1 MRVLQSVP
9 DDQLTAALTEGID
22 VRVCAAVQTVQW
34 SYVIEVVFG
43 ELKVVKG
50 VI

>member
-1 MRVLQSVP
+1 MRVLQSMP
-9 DDQLTAALTEGID
+9 YDQLTAALTEGID

-34 SYVIEVVFG
+34 PYVIEVAFG
-43 ELKVVKG
+43 ELKIFEG